1 MIYGEEK
8 NERRRRRADAR
19 EAQDRSLRLLE
30 GGASRAKEEASGDAP
45 STEKSILK
53 RIQNFLLILF
63 SPPQNDPK
71 TQRTLSRALSKLP
84 RSVSGAAAVAAA
96 SLAAASEK
104 EEEEERAAS
113 PPAAVFVVAAFD
125 GASAAEGR
133 NPLLFSSS
141 SRRVTDP
148 GWPLETGGAALKT
161 RETAEEDAKLAAFR
175 SLFENSERAA
185 AKAAEVEAGAA
196 LALASGAVRA
206 LFVRAERASVAAEAA
221 RLRASLP
228 LEAAARAFFK
238 RSFVFRAERAAKRHF
253 VCSARLHAAAEREVN
268 AELALSS
275 VRGLFAKRVTFAAEP
290 APLRSPRALAA
301 AKREFAERAS
311 AVRAE
316 RAAEEERRLVSVAR
330 RFFSH
335 CSKLLAKNPN
345 ATMLFEW

>member
-1 MIYGEEK
+1 M
-8 NERRRRRADAR
+8 
-19 EAQDRSLRLLE
+19 
-30 GGASRAKEEASGDAP
+30 
-45 STEKSILK
+45 
-53 RIQNFLLILF
+53 
-63 SPPQNDPK
+63 
-71 TQRTLSRALSKLP
+71 
-84 RSVSGAAAVAAA
+84 AV
-96 SLAAASEK
+96 
-104 EEEEERAAS
+104 
-113 PPAAVFVVAAFD
+113 
-125 GASAAEGR
+125 
-133 NPLLFSSS
+133 
-141 SRRVTDP
+141 
-148 GWPLETGGAALKT
+148 
-161 RETAEEDAKLAAFR
+161 
-175 SLFENSERAA
+175 SLFAEFERAA
-185 AKAAEVEAGAA
+185 ADFGAAAEEDTKLAAVRFLFDSGERAAAEAEVEAGAA

-238 RSFVFRAERAAKRHF
+238 RSFVFRAERAAKRHL
-253 VCSARLHAAAEREVN
+253 VCSARRHAAAEREVN

-301 AKREFAERAS
+301 AKRKFAERAS

-345 ATMLFEW
+345 ATVVAVSSPFPYLCVFFFARSVLRENAGREVVYFRFAFGVEKRERD